1 VLQSEGLRPLHHS
14 HVGGVF
20 ETEDEIVT
28 LLDELGP
35 GLIGFGPDTGHLRW
49 AGIEPASLIERYAD
63 RLGGMHIKDVF
74 PDHLNR
80 RLGDAKAP
88 GGRSYHELTA
98 TKRLWCEPGRGV
110 VDFDAVLK
118 ALPEDYD
125 GDFMIEIDEP
135 SVDSRFESHQIAYQ
149 WAQLNLPVSRG

>member
-1 VLQSEGLRPLHHS
+1 MVRARQ
-14 HVGGVF
+14 
-20 ETEDEIVT
+20 
-28 LLDELGP
+28 
-35 GLIGFGPDTGHLRW
+35 
-49 AGIEPASLIERYAD
+49 
-63 RLGGMHIKDVF
+63 
-74 PDHLNR
+74 
-80 RLGDAKAP
+80 
-88 GGRSYHELTA
+88 
-98 TKRLWCEPGRGV
+98 GV